1 MLAFT
6 MEGFDKLNPVF
17 DTEHAYVITDDN
29 TSHKIDIIHLGGD
42 KYDIINANNQ
52 RLGGEYLTY
61 KFRFIADMAKAGYL
75 NRTTSEDGKKLVVFN
90 WAPVQWDEP
99 MEHYTVT
106 INYPLEYKDKSHSR
120 EEIEKYLIKNGFATE
135 KWMNEEYLIDYRVV
149 NIESTSRVQVLLH
162 KDNPGIEYQFKIQ
175 QYISEDVFSQIP
187 SASASFDDNTKRE
200 DYTAPRNN
208 NGYTDGRW
216 QNQYSESADRT
227 GLLFALSL
235 LLIITF
241 IAVGRKHRSMVKAHQ
256 TLEQVQ
262 WAEPTGTAKD

>member
-1 MLAFT
+1 
-6 MEGFDKLNPVF
+6 
-17 DTEHAYVITDDN
+17 
-29 TSHKIDIIHLGGD
+29 
-42 KYDIINANNQ
+42 
-52 RLGGEYLTY
+52 
-61 KFRFIADMAKAGYL
+61 
-75 NRTTSEDGKKLVVFN
+75 
-90 WAPVQWDEP
+90 

-262 WAEPTGTAKD
+262 WARTDWEPPKIEIASFRKEGLIAEDLDEFEAALLWGYHIKQFFRLFYQN